1 MEVGG
6 LMPERRRYDRRTG
19 VALLSL
25 VAATNVIPWM
35 ELLLGETVTAELL
48 APSEIRVAA
57 GTCVLA
63 LLFLLGAWFSGR
75 RNPVPARPWIA
86 RPRTAGLWFS
96 IAAAA
101 VNVALA
107 GLIRWIGTRHAGFL
121 QELTIL
127 VIGWYLVVLPLE
139 VTAGFSLGRAGRMP
153 GRRREP
159 PPPDAGLP

>member
-1 MEVGG
+1 M
-6 LMPERRRYDRRTG
+6 MQERRRYDRRTG

-48 APSEIRVAA
+48 ARSEIRVAV

-63 LLFLLGAWFSGR
+63 LFLLLGAWFSGR
-75 RNPVPARPWIA
+75 HSPLPARPWIG
-86 RPRTAGLWFS
+86 RPRTAGLRFA

-101 VNVALA
+101 VNIALA
-107 GLIRWIGTRHAGFL
+107 GLIRWLGAGHAARFPS
-121 QELTIL
+121 ELPIF

-139 VTAGFSLGRAGRMP
+139 VVAGLSLGRAGRMP
-153 GRRREP
+153 GRRQP
-159 PPPDAGLP
+159 PGL